1 MKQRVMTVL
10 MTAILLAALAGC
22 GQQEELRETQRQLE
36 QTQQQLEQLQQQL
49 DQATA
54 QQPAGTEAQTTQQ
67 PAGNEQQAA
76 QTTQQPAGNEQQA
89 AQATQ
94 QPAGS
99 EQQAAQATQQP
110 AGSEQQPAQ
119 QTSSQ
124 PQAQGGVDRDGALAI
139 ALENAGVSEGDIYNV
154 KVEQD
159 GDNGIPIYDIE
170 FETDYGDYDFEVAV
184 ADGRIV
190 GADYEVDEEWL
201 DTLGGSPV
209 DQDGVRQL
217 VAAKVPGASAQDVQV
232 REEGGDGRGRYE
244 GELYHDSMKY
254 EFEVDP
260 RTGRIFDWAA
270 DWRG

>member
-49 DQATA
+49 DQAAAQQPASEPSASEDEQTA
-54 QQPAGTEAQTTQQ
+54 QQPTQQEQAGT
-67 PAGNEQQAA
+67 
-76 QTTQQPAGNEQQA
+76 
-89 AQATQ
+89 
-94 QPAGS
+94 
-99 EQQAAQATQQP
+99 
-110 AGSEQQPAQ
+110 
-119 QTSSQ
+119 
-124 PQAQGGVDRDGALAI
+124 DRDGALAI
-139 ALENAGVSEGDIYNV
+139 ALENAGVDEQDIYNV

-170 FETDYGDYDFEVAV
+170 FETDYGDYDFEVAI

-232 REEGGDGRGRYE
+232 WEEGGDGRGRYE
-244 GELYHDSMKY
+244 GELYHDNMKY

>member
-49 DQATA
+49 DEATA
-54 QQPAGTEAQTTQQ
+54 QQPASEPSASEGEQTAQQPEESAQQPTQQ
-67 PAGNEQQAA
+67 EQAG
-76 QTTQQPAGNEQQA
+76 T
-89 AQATQ
+89 
-94 QPAGS
+94 
-99 EQQAAQATQQP
+99 
-110 AGSEQQPAQ
+110 
-119 QTSSQ
+119 
-124 PQAQGGVDRDGALAI
+124 DRDGALAI
-139 ALENAGVSEGDIYNV
+139 ALENAGVDEQDIYNV

-170 FETDYGDYDFEVAV
+170 FETDYGDYDFEVAI

-209 DQDGVRQL
+209 DQDSVRQL

-232 REEGGDGRGRYE
+232 WEEGGNSRGDGRGRYE

>member
-36 QTQQQLEQLQQQL
+36 QTQQQLEQLQQL
-49 DQATA
+49 DETTA
-54 QQPAGTEAQTTQQ
+54 QQPASEPSASEGEQTTQQ
-67 PAGNEQQAA
+67 PEESAQQP
-76 QTTQQPAGNEQQA
+76 TQQEQAG
-89 AQATQ
+89 T
-94 QPAGS
+94 
-99 EQQAAQATQQP
+99 
-110 AGSEQQPAQ
+110 
-119 QTSSQ
+119 
-124 PQAQGGVDRDGALAI
+124 DRDGALAI
-139 ALENAGVSEGDIYNV
+139 ALENAGVDEQDIYNV

-170 FETDYGDYDFEVAV
+170 FETDYGDYDFEVAI

-260 RTGRIFDWAA
+260 RTGRIFDWVA

>member
-49 DQATA
+49 DETTA
-54 QQPAGTEAQTTQQ
+54 QQPASEPSASEDEQTAQQPTQQ
-67 PAGNEQQAA
+67 
-76 QTTQQPAGNEQQA
+76 
-89 AQATQ
+89 
-94 QPAGS
+94 
-99 EQQAAQATQQP
+99 
-110 AGSEQQPAQ
+110 EQQPTQ
-119 QTSSQ
+119 QE
-124 PQAQGGVDRDGALAI
+124 QAGTDRDGALAI
-139 ALENAGVSEGDIYNV
+139 ALENAGVDEQDIYNV

-170 FETDYGDYDFEVAV
+170 FETDYGDYDFEVAI

>member
-49 DQATA
+49 DQAAAQQPSSEPSASEGEQTA
-54 QQPAGTEAQTTQQ
+54 QQPEESAQQPTQQEQAGT
-67 PAGNEQQAA
+67 
-76 QTTQQPAGNEQQA
+76 
-89 AQATQ
+89 
-94 QPAGS
+94 
-99 EQQAAQATQQP
+99 
-110 AGSEQQPAQ
+110 
-119 QTSSQ
+119 
-124 PQAQGGVDRDGALAI
+124 DRDGALAI
-139 ALENAGVSEGDIYNV
+139 ALENAGVDEQDIYNV

>member
-36 QTQQQLEQLQQQL
+36 QTQQQLEQLQQQPSSEPSAS
-49 DQATA
+49 Q
-54 QQPAGTEAQTTQQ
+54 GEQTTQQ
-67 PAGNEQQAA
+67 PEESAQQP
-76 QTTQQPAGNEQQA
+76 TQQEQAG
-89 AQATQ
+89 T
-94 QPAGS
+94 
-99 EQQAAQATQQP
+99 
-110 AGSEQQPAQ
+110 
-119 QTSSQ
+119 
-124 PQAQGGVDRDGALAI
+124 DRDGALAI
-139 ALENAGVSEGDIYNV
+139 ALENAGVDEQDIYNV

-170 FETDYGDYDFEVAV
+170 FETDYGDYDFEVAI

-201 DTLGGSPV
+201 DTLGGSLV
-209 DQDGVRQL
+209 DQEGVRQL

-232 REEGGDGRGRYE
+232 WEEGGNSRGDGRGRYE

-260 RTGRIFDWAA
+260 RTGRIFDWVA

>member
-36 QTQQQLEQLQQQL
+36 QTQQQLEQLQQQQ
-49 DQATA
+49 DEATA
-54 QQPAGTEAQTTQQ
+54 QQPSSEPSASEGEQTAQQPEESAQQPTQQEQAGT
-67 PAGNEQQAA
+67 
-76 QTTQQPAGNEQQA
+76 
-89 AQATQ
+89 
-94 QPAGS
+94 
-99 EQQAAQATQQP
+99 
-110 AGSEQQPAQ
+110 
-119 QTSSQ
+119 
-124 PQAQGGVDRDGALAI
+124 DRDGALAI
-139 ALENAGVSEGDIYNV
+139 ALENAGVDEQDIYNV

-170 FETDYGDYDFEVAV
+170 FETDYGDYDFEVAI

-260 RTGRIFDWAA
+260 RTGRIFDWVA

>member
-49 DQATA
+49 DETTAQQSALEPSASEGEQTA
-54 QQPAGTEAQTTQQ
+54 QQPEESAQQPTQQEQAGT
-67 PAGNEQQAA
+67 
-76 QTTQQPAGNEQQA
+76 
-89 AQATQ
+89 
-94 QPAGS
+94 
-99 EQQAAQATQQP
+99 
-110 AGSEQQPAQ
+110 
-119 QTSSQ
+119 
-124 PQAQGGVDRDGALAI
+124 DRDGALAI
-139 ALENAGVSEGDIYNV
+139 ALENAGVDEQDIYNV

-170 FETDYGDYDFEVAV
+170 FETDYGDYDFEVAI

>member
-49 DQATA
+49 DEATA
-54 QQPAGTEAQTTQQ
+54 QQPSSEPSASEGEQTAQQPEESAQQPTQQEQAGT
-67 PAGNEQQAA
+67 
-76 QTTQQPAGNEQQA
+76 
-89 AQATQ
+89 
-94 QPAGS
+94 
-99 EQQAAQATQQP
+99 
-110 AGSEQQPAQ
+110 
-119 QTSSQ
+119 
-124 PQAQGGVDRDGALAI
+124 DRDGALAI
-139 ALENAGVSEGDIYNV
+139 ALENAGVDEQDIYNV

-170 FETDYGDYDFEVAV
+170 FETDYGDYDFEVAI

-232 REEGGDGRGRYE
+232 REEGGDGRGRHE

>member
-49 DQATA
+49 DETTA
-54 QQPAGTEAQTTQQ
+54 QQPASEPSASEGEQTAQQPEESAQQPTQQ
-67 PAGNEQQAA
+67 EQAG
-76 QTTQQPAGNEQQA
+76 T
-89 AQATQ
+89 
-94 QPAGS
+94 
-99 EQQAAQATQQP
+99 
-110 AGSEQQPAQ
+110 
-119 QTSSQ
+119 
-124 PQAQGGVDRDGALAI
+124 DRDGALAI
-139 ALENAGVSEGDIYNV
+139 ALENAGVDEQDIYNV

-170 FETDYGDYDFEVAV
+170 FETDYGDYDFEVAI

-209 DQDGVRQL
+209 DQEGVRQL

-232 REEGGDGRGRYE
+232 WEEGGNSRYE

>member
-49 DQATA
+49 DETTA
-54 QQPAGTEAQTTQQ
+54 QQPASEPSASEGEQTAQQPEESAQQPTQQ
-67 PAGNEQQAA
+67 EQAG
-76 QTTQQPAGNEQQA
+76 T
-89 AQATQ
+89 
-94 QPAGS
+94 
-99 EQQAAQATQQP
+99 
-110 AGSEQQPAQ
+110 
-119 QTSSQ
+119 
-124 PQAQGGVDRDGALAI
+124 DRDGALAI
-139 ALENAGVSEGDIYNV
+139 ALENAGVDEQDIYNV

-209 DQDGVRQL
+209 DQEGVRQL

-260 RTGRIFDWAA
+260 RTGRIFDWVA

>member
-49 DQATA
+49 DEATA
-54 QQPAGTEAQTTQQ
+54 QQPASEPSVSEGEQTAQQPEESAQQPTQQ
-67 PAGNEQQAA
+67 EQAG
-76 QTTQQPAGNEQQA
+76 T
-89 AQATQ
+89 
-94 QPAGS
+94 
-99 EQQAAQATQQP
+99 
-110 AGSEQQPAQ
+110 
-119 QTSSQ
+119 
-124 PQAQGGVDRDGALAI
+124 DRDGALAI
-139 ALENAGVSEGDIYNV
+139 ALENAGVDEQDIYNV

-170 FETDYGDYDFEVAV
+170 FETDYGDYDFEVAI

-232 REEGGDGRGRYE
+232 WEEGGNSRYE

>member
-1 MKQRVMTVL
+1 MKQKVMTIL
-10 MTAILLAALAGC
+10 LTAALLAALTGC
-22 GQQEELRETQRQLE
+22 GQGEELRETQQQLE

-54 QQPAGTEAQTTQQ
+54 QQPAGTEPQATQQ
-67 PAGNEQQAA
+67 PAESEQSAGTEA
-76 QTTQQPAGNEQQA
+76 QT
-89 AQATQ
+89 TQ

-99 EQQAAQATQQP
+99 EQQAAP
-110 AGSEQQPAQ
+110 

-124 PQAQGGVDRDGALAI
+124 PQVQGGVDRDGALAI
-139 ALENAGVSEGDIYNV
+139 ALENAGVNEQDIYNV

-159 GDNGIPIYDIE
+159 GEHGFPVYEIE
-170 FETDYGDYDFEVAV
+170 FETDYGDYDFSVTV
-184 ADGRIV
+184 DNGCIV
-190 GADYEVDEEWL
+190 KADYEVDEEWL

-209 DQDGVRQL
+209 DADGVRQI

-232 REEGGDGRGRYE
+232 WEEGGDGRGRYE
-244 GELYHDSMKY
+244 GELYHDNMKY

-260 RTGRIFDWAA
+260 RTGRIFDWVA

>member
-49 DQATA
+49 DEATA
-54 QQPAGTEAQTTQQ
+54 QQPASEPSVSEDEQTAQQPTQQ
-67 PAGNEQQAA
+67 EQAG
-76 QTTQQPAGNEQQA
+76 T
-89 AQATQ
+89 
-94 QPAGS
+94 
-99 EQQAAQATQQP
+99 
-110 AGSEQQPAQ
+110 
-119 QTSSQ
+119 
-124 PQAQGGVDRDGALAI
+124 DRDGALAI
-139 ALENAGVSEGDIYNV
+139 ALENAGVDEQDIYNV

-170 FETDYGDYDFEVAV
+170 FETDYGDYDFEVAI

-232 REEGGDGRGRYE
+232 REEGGNSRGDGRGRYE

>member
-49 DQATA
+49 DEATA
-54 QQPAGTEAQTTQQ
+54 QQPASEPSASEGEQKTAQQPEESAQQPTQQ
-67 PAGNEQQAA
+67 EQAG
-76 QTTQQPAGNEQQA
+76 T
-89 AQATQ
+89 
-94 QPAGS
+94 
-99 EQQAAQATQQP
+99 
-110 AGSEQQPAQ
+110 
-119 QTSSQ
+119 
-124 PQAQGGVDRDGALAI
+124 DRDGALAI
-139 ALENAGVSEGDIYNV
+139 ALENAGVDEQDIYNV

-170 FETDYGDYDFEVAV
+170 FETDYGDYDFEVAIV
-184 ADGRIV
+184 DGRIV

-232 REEGGDGRGRYE
+232 WEEGGNSRGDGRSRYE

>member
-1 MKQRVMTVL
+1 MKKSAGV
-10 MTAILLAALAGC
+10 ILAAVAAMAVLAGC

-49 DQATA
+49 DPAAAQQPASEPSASEGEQTA
-54 QQPAGTEAQTTQQ
+54 QQPEESAQQPTQQEQAGT
-67 PAGNEQQAA
+67 
-76 QTTQQPAGNEQQA
+76 
-89 AQATQ
+89 
-94 QPAGS
+94 
-99 EQQAAQATQQP
+99 
-110 AGSEQQPAQ
+110 
-119 QTSSQ
+119 
-124 PQAQGGVDRDGALAI
+124 DRDGALAI
-139 ALENAGVSEGDIYNV
+139 ALENAGVDEQDIYNV

-170 FETDYGDYDFEVAV
+170 FETDYGDYDFEVAI

>member
-49 DQATA
+49 NEATA
-54 QQPAGTEAQTTQQ
+54 QQPSSEPSASEGEQTAQQPEESAQQPTQQEQAGT
-67 PAGNEQQAA
+67 
-76 QTTQQPAGNEQQA
+76 
-89 AQATQ
+89 
-94 QPAGS
+94 
-99 EQQAAQATQQP
+99 
-110 AGSEQQPAQ
+110 
-119 QTSSQ
+119 
-124 PQAQGGVDRDGALAI
+124 DRDGALAI
-139 ALENAGVSEGDIYNV
+139 ALENAGVDEQDIYNV

-170 FETDYGDYDFEVAV
+170 FETDYGDYDFEVAI

-232 REEGGDGRGRYE
+232 WEEGGDGRGRYE